1 MPVASVFFSWGMI
14 LHPNRVVHIALDPL
28 YHPLTMTARIV
39 PSILSADFGFL
50 ADAVRVL
57 EEKGCNLFHV
67 DVMDGRF
74 VPNLTFG
81 PKLLWDLSKVSEA
94 RFDVHLMVE
103 GPEDLAPAY
112 EEIPAVE
119 CITVHVEATNHLQR
133 LVSQIRSAGKKTG
146 VTLNPATPLST
157 VEEVLPDVD
166 RLLIM
171 SVNPG
176 FGGQEYI
183 PQVTE
188 KIRRAHELCASYSI
202 DVEVDGGLDKETVPV
217 VLKAGG
223 EMLVIGSHIFEAK
236 DPAKAYNDFRKL
248 VGEV

>member
-1 MPVASVFFSWGMI
+1 MA
-14 LHPNRVVHIALDPL
+14 
-28 YHPLTMTARIV
+28 ARII

-50 ADAVRVL
+50 ADAVRIL
-57 EEKGCNLFHV
+57 EKKGCTLFHI

-81 PKLLWDLSKVSEA
+81 PKLLWDLSKVSKA

-103 GPEDLAPAY
+103 GPEDLAPSY

-133 LVSQIRSAGKKTG
+133 LVSQIRSAGKKAG
-146 VTLNPATPLST
+146 VTLNPATPLTT
-157 VEEVLPDVD
+157 VEEVLPDAD

-183 PQVTE
+183 SQMTE
-188 KIRRAHELCASYSI
+188 KIRRAHELSAPYSI
-202 DVEVDGGLDKETVPV
+202 DVEVDGGLDKQTIPM
-217 VLKAGG
+217 VLEAGG
-223 EMLVIGSHIFEAK
+223 EMFVIGSHIYEAK
-236 DPAKAYNDFRKL
+236 DPARAYSDLRKL
-248 VGEV
+248 VGEL